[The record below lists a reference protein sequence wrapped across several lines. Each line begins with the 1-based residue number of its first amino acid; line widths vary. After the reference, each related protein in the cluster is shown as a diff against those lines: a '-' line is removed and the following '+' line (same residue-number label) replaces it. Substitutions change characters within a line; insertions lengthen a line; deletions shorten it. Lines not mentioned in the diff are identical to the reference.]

1 MEQEKHPTVK
11 QMIKYLL
18 KTRTVE
24 QLAAG
29 LMCSAST
36 IRAWRDGRRIPK
48 FGWSE
53 IIWMMYRDERAAE

>member
-1 MEQEKHPTVK
+1 METKPKTVK
-11 QMIKYLL
+11 QMVKFLL

-53 IIWMMYRDERAAE
+53 IIWMMYRDERVAK

>member
-1 MEQEKHPTVK
+1 MEEKKTVK
-11 QMIKYLL
+11 QMVKFLL

-36 IRAWRDGRRIPK
+36 IRAWRDGRRVPK

-53 IIWMMYRDERAAE
+53 IIRIMYRENGGD